1 MKYFL
6 KPTKFFLKQ
15 VENLSE
21 KGKKVLKDKLRLVK
35 ENPSRNKRIV
45 GHDDLFLFRIRFT
58 DQNKEVRAIYL
69 LDSPE
74 IILICLLDRG
84 NEYKELKK
92 YLKKLGYL

>member
-1 MKYFL
+1 MKYSL
-6 KPTKFFLKQ
+6 KPTRFFLEQ

-21 KGKKVLKDKLRLVK
+21 KGKKILKDKLRLVK

-45 GHDDLFLFRIRFT
+45 GPGDLFLFRIRFT
-58 DQNKEVRAIYL
+58 DQNTEMRAIYL

-84 NEYKELKK
+84 NEYKDLKK